1 MFVDNFENQSKEVNS
16 ESNSLKK
23 QWLETATKFLKG
35 KPYQD
40 LEWEFSDGISVE
52 PYYTKNDIKNND
64 GNDGNSDFSYLQILQ
79 NNQLALN
86 EPVSQPRFWYNQPFV
101 QLNSS
106 DKKELEKANKEIHQ
120 VLMSGAEGV
129 LLDLRNI
136 EIDNFDE
143 KSFEHLLF
151 EVTLPYCAVSFQ
163 IKVKDKTKGE
173 SQLQNFSKNYID
185 YASEKGFEANLLT
198 GGILYQ
204 SSSNQNTEFSTSF
217 LQFISASKTTFRSI
231 TLQLNNSKD
240 EAQNIAALL
249 FEVKKI
255 VEKSNTSILQN
266 IQFLVEA
273 TDSFFVTI
281 AKIRALNWL
290 LIQIYDLYE
299 VDSKPYIH
307 SITRQGTDEKS
318 LQDENWNLIRNTTQ
332 AFSCILGGTNALS
345 VVSHQNQESKIW
357 ANRIARNVSVMLR
370 EESFIDKNA
379 DPISGSYYCEQ
390 MTDKL
395 ITSAW
400 EKFQNMIN

>member
-1 MFVDNFENQSKEVNS
+1 MFIDNFENQSKEGDS
-16 ESNSLKK
+16 ESVPNSLKK

-40 LEWEFSDGISVE
+40 LEWEFSEGISVE
-52 PYYTKNDIKNND
+52 PYYTKNDTKD
-64 GNDGNSDFSYLQILQ
+64 KGENSDFSYLQILQ

-86 EPVSQPRFWYNQPFV
+86 EPVSQPRFWYNQPFI
-101 QLNSS
+101 QLNSL
-106 DKKELEKANKEIHQ
+106 DKKELEKANKEIRQ

-129 LLDLRNI
+129 LLDLRSI
-136 EIDNFDE
+136 EFDTFDKKNFE
-143 KSFEHLLF
+143 YLLF
-151 EVTLPYCAVSFQ
+151 EVALPYCAVSFQ
-163 IKVKDKTKGE
+163 IELKNE
-173 SQLQNFSKNYID
+173 NQLQDFSKKYID
-185 YASEKGFEANLLT
+185 YVKERGFEINLLK

-204 SSSNQNTEFSTSF
+204 NSSNINNQFSTPF
-217 LQFISASKTTFRSI
+217 LQSVSESDTTFCAI

-240 EAQNIAALL
+240 EAQNIADLL
-249 FEVKKI
+249 FELKNV
-255 VEKSNTSILQN
+255 VEKSNPSILKHS
-266 IQFLVEA
+266 QFVVEA

-290 LIQIYDLYE
+290 LIQMYDLYE
-299 VDSKPYIH
+299 VNSKPYIH
-307 SITRQGTDEKS
+307 SITTQGTDEES

-332 AFSCILGGTNALS
+332 AFSCVLGGTNALS
-345 VVSHQNQESKIW
+345 VVAHQNQDKEKSKIW

-395 ITSAW
+395 ISSAW